1 MLEILIV
8 FAIIFGMNLLPAFAP
23 PTWTVLAYFAL
34 TLGIVVPVLIIT
46 GVIAAAT
53 GRWGLA
59 TLFRRYRH
67 KLPNSYVSNMENAA
81 THLTKSQHHT
91 RALLALFLVSPLSSA
106 QLFEAA
112 GIMKAIAIRPLVL
125 AFAAGRLVTYSVTV
139 TGANAV
145 AESSIGDVLLAS
157 LTSPAAIA
165 IQVAMIAALVILGNI
180 KWKPHSAVS

>member
-1 MLEILIV
+1 MPEILIV
-8 FAIIFGMNLLPAFAP
+8 FVIIIGINLLPAFAP

-34 TLGIVVPVLIIT
+34 TLGIAAPVLIVT
-46 GVIAAAT
+46 GVLAASL

-59 TLFRRYRH
+59 TLFRRYRE
-67 KLPNSYVSNMENAA
+67 KLPTSYVTNMENAA

-91 RALLALFLVSPLSSA
+91 RALLALFLISPLSSA

-112 GIMKAIAIRPLVL
+112 GIMKTIAIRPLVL

-139 TGANAV
+139 TGATAV

-180 KWKPHSAVS
+180 KWQPHSAVS

>member
-34 TLGIVVPVLIIT
+34 TLGIFVPLLIVT
-46 GVIAAAT
+46 GVVAAAT

-67 KLPNSYVSNMENAA
+67 KLPKSYITNMENAE
-81 THLTKSQHHT
+81 THLIKSQSRT

-112 GIMKAIAIRPLVL
+112 GMMKSIAIKPLVL
-125 AFAAGRLVTYSVTV
+125 AFAAGRLVTYSITV
-139 TGANAV
+139 SSASAV
-145 AESSIGDVLLAS
+145 AASSFGDVILAT
-157 LTSPAAIA
+157 LTSPTAIA
-165 IQVAMIAALVILGNI
+165 IQIVAIAGLVLLGNI
-180 KWKPHSAVS
+180 KWKPHSPVS

>member
-34 TLGIVVPVLIIT
+34 TLGIFVPLLIVT
-46 GVIAAAT
+46 GVIAAST
-53 GRWGLA
+53 GRWSLA

-67 KLPNSYVSNMENAA
+67 KLPDSYVLNMENAA
-81 THLTKSQHHT
+81 THLTKSQHHA

-112 GIMKAIAIRPLVL
+112 GIMKAIAIRPLVF

-139 TGANAV
+139 TGATAV
-145 AESSIGDVLLAS
+145 AESSFGEVLLAS

-165 IQVAMIAALVILGNI
+165 IQIAMIAALVILGNI
-180 KWKPHSAVS
+180 KWKPHSQVS

>member
-1 MLEILIV
+1 MLEIVIV

-34 TLGIVVPVLIIT
+34 TLGIFVPLLIVT
-46 GVIAAAT
+46 GVIAAST

-67 KLPNSYVSNMENAA
+67 RLPKSYITNMENAE
-81 THLTKSQHHT
+81 THLTKSQNHA

-112 GIMKAIAIRPLVL
+112 GMMKAIAIRPLVM

-145 AESSIGDVLLAS
+145 AESSFGDVLLAS
-157 LTSPAAIA
+157 LSSPTAIA
-165 IQVAMIAALVILGNI
+165 IQIAMIAALVILGNI
-180 KWKPHSAVS
+180 KWKPHSPVS

>member
-23 PTWTVLAYFAL
+23 PTWTVLAYLAL
-34 TLGIVVPVLIIT
+34 TLEIVDPILIIT

-67 KLPNSYVSNMENAA
+67 KLPNSYVENMENAA
-81 THLTKSQHHT
+81 THLTKSQHHA

-112 GIMKAIAIRPLVL
+112 GIMKSIAIRPLVL
-125 AFAAGRLVTYSVTV
+125 AFAAGRLITYSITV
-139 TGANAV
+139 TGASAV
-145 AESSIGDVLLAS
+145 AASSFGDVLLAS
-157 LTSPAAIA
+157 LTSPGAIA
-165 IQVAMIAALVILGNI
+165 IQVLMIAALVALGSI
-180 KWKPHSAVS
+180 RWKPHSAVS

>member
-34 TLGIVVPVLIIT
+34 TLGIFVPLLIVT
-46 GVIAAAT
+46 GVVAAAT

-67 KLPNSYVSNMENAA
+67 KLPKSYITNMENAE
-81 THLTKSQHHT
+81 THLIKSQSRT

-112 GIMKAIAIRPLVL
+112 GMMKSIAIKPLVL
-125 AFAAGRLVTYSVTV
+125 AFAAGRLVTYSITV
-139 TGANAV
+139 
-145 AESSIGDVLLAS
+145 SSAS
-157 LTSPAAIA
+157 AISCSL
-165 IQVAMIAALVILGNI
+165 M
-180 KWKPHSAVS
+180 S